1 MSVEFR
7 RNIIMIVKSIM
18 TRLAP
23 TKKSVRTTSST
34 GNSVD
39 LSKFN
44 EQQKQILNRIENLAN
59 FDCEFSLSESVN
71 VKFKELG
78 AASKDE
84 IYNLALSLKPWR
96 KGPFLLD
103 DIYIDSEWQSFIK
116 FNILAPHLNLAGKCV
131 ADVGCNNGYYMFKML
146 EYGPKSITGFDP
158 SVHTYLQFAFLNK
171 FIRSKINYELLGVES
186 LPEYTAKFDT
196 IFCLGVIY
204 HRSDPI
210 KMLKELKTA
219 LNPGG
224 ELFLDTMYIDMD
236 GDFALSPKDRYSKI
250 PNIYF
255 VPTLSA
261 LCNWCER
268 AKFKDFSLLDTKAT
282 DLNEQRK
289 TQWIDGESLGNFLDP
304 DDSTKT
310 IEGYPAPKRAYV
322 RVKI

>member
-96 KGPFLLD
+96 KGPF
-103 DIYIDSEWQSFIK
+103 
-116 FNILAPHLNLAGKCV
+116 
-131 ADVGCNNGYYMFKML
+131 
-146 EYGPKSITGFDP
+146 
-158 SVHTYLQFAFLNK
+158 
-171 FIRSKINYELLGVES
+171 
-186 LPEYTAKFDT
+186 
-196 IFCLGVIY
+196 
-204 HRSDPI
+204 
-210 KMLKELKTA
+210 
-219 LNPGG
+219 
-224 ELFLDTMYIDMD
+224 
-236 GDFALSPKDRYSKI
+236 
-250 PNIYF
+250 
-255 VPTLSA
+255 
-261 LCNWCER
+261 
-268 AKFKDFSLLDTKAT
+268 
-282 DLNEQRK
+282 
-289 TQWIDGESLGNFLDP
+289 
-304 DDSTKT
+304 
-310 IEGYPAPKRAYV
+310 
-322 RVKI
+322 

>member
-44 EQQKQILNRIENLAN
+44 EQQKQIYNRIENLAN

-71 VKFKELG
+71 VKFKELS

-116 FNILAPHLNLAGKCV
+116 FNILAPHLNLANKSV
-131 ADVGCNNGYYMFKML
+131 ADVGCNNGYTLIPY
-146 EYGPKSITGFDP
+146 
-158 SVHTYLQFAFLNK
+158 
-171 FIRSKINYELLGVES
+171 RLGSCPIS
-186 LPEYTAKFDT
+186 LVTTA
-196 IFCLGVIY
+196 
-204 HRSDPI
+204 
-210 KMLKELKTA
+210 
-219 LNPGG
+219 
-224 ELFLDTMYIDMD
+224 
-236 GDFALSPKDRYSKI
+236 
-250 PNIYF
+250 
-255 VPTLSA
+255 
-261 LCNWCER
+261 
-268 AKFKDFSLLDTKAT
+268 
-282 DLNEQRK
+282 
-289 TQWIDGESLGNFLDP
+289 
-304 DDSTKT
+304 
-310 IEGYPAPKRAYV
+310 
-322 RVKI
+322 